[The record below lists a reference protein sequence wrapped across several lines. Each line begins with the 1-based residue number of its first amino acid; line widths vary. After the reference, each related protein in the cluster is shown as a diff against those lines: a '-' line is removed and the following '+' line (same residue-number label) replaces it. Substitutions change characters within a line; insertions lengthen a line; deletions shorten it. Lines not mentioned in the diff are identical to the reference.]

1 MGCKLCPRECNIDRN
16 EKYGFCGAGNALR
29 VGRAAL
35 HLWEEPCI
43 CGKAGSGTVFFC
55 GCPLHCVFCQNYT
68 ISNETD
74 AGKEISAD
82 RLSEIFLELQD
93 KDACNI
99 NLVTPTQFVPQ
110 IIPAIKKARGN
121 GLTLPIVYNTGG
133 YEKVETLYA
142 LEGLVD
148 IYLPDLKYISSVLSD
163 RFSGAKDYFEKTS
176 LAIAEM
182 FRQVG
187 TPVFDEET
195 GLMKR
200 GLIVRHMMLPK
211 HLQDSKRVVK
221 YLYDT
226 YGNDIYVSIMNQY
239 TPVRSLPD
247 FPELN
252 RRVSHKEYN
261 ALIDYCISIGIE
273 NGFMQEGEA
282 AVASFIPSFQG
293 EGV

>member
-16 EKYGFCGAGNALR
+16 EKYGFCGAGNTLK

-55 GCPLHCVFCQNYT
+55 GCPLHCIFCQNYT
-68 ISNETD
+68 ISNEID

-99 NLVTPTQFVPQ
+99 NLVTPTQYVPQ

-133 YEKVETLYA
+133 YEKVETLRA

-148 IYLPDLKYISSVLSD
+148 IYLPDLKYVSSALSD
-163 RFSGAKDYFEKTS
+163 RFSGANDYFEKTS

-239 TPVRSLPD
+239 TPVRSFPD